1 MVTRGGDGRDRGQD
15 GQMQPRAMALL
26 SVAEQNRAAMA
37 SWSACGCGHTSHA
50 RLFMSSAALSS
61 IDAPWMS
68 RTSADVVRG
77 LRNVEDVMADT
88 PDSTAERRNSG
99 TSVPALPWEVANEEG
114 STTSRYARHRDRR
127 VNRATDGPRAV
138 AVISRSTAPILGC
151 IGPRPLGSG
160 SGRCRVRGSVASADV
175 RVSYGSRTG
184 LAEPRRCPPNLALAP
199 RATRSWLSC
208 GSARWWA

>member
-99 TSVPALPWEVANEEG
+99 TSVPALPWEGANEEG

-138 AVISRSTAPILGC
+138 VSHQSCDGTDPRVHWPSSPRQW
-151 IGPRPLGSG
+151 IGSLPGPGQCRFR
-160 SGRCRVRGSVASADV
+160 GRTRQ
-175 RVSYGSRTG
+175 
-184 LAEPRRCPPNLALAP
+184 P
-199 RATRSWLSC
+199 RALGPALRSRVDARPTWLSRR
-208 GSARWWA
+208 GLPLVAELRIRTV

>member
-68 RTSADVVRG
+68 RTSAHVVRG

-88 PDSTAERRNSG
+88 PDSTAKRRNSG

-127 VNRATDGPRAV
+127 VNRATDGRSGQSSVVRRHRSSGALALVPSAV
-138 AVISRSTAPILGC
+138 DRVAA
-151 IGPRPLGSG
+151 GSG
-160 SGRCRVRGSVASADV
+160 AVSLPRTYASATALGPALPS
-175 RVSYGSRTG
+175 RV
-184 LAEPRRCPPNLALAP
+184 
-199 RATRSWLSC
+199 
-208 GSARWWA
+208 